1 MSWRV
6 GESMK
11 SVSSRFN
18 LTQNLL
24 EIYFIPGLGRAAGE
38 GRLPIP
44 VFLGSP
50 GVSDGKE
57 SAYSPWGRKELD
69 TTEQVSLFLQSSHGI
84 SLSSSQRFFSF
95 YTFLV
100 SSDIDLKARETSRTY
115 GSEIY

>member
-1 MSWRV
+1 
-6 GESMK
+6 MK

-24 EIYFIPGLGRAAGE
+24 EIDFIPGLGRAAGE
-38 GRLPIP
+38 GRLPTP

-69 TTEQVSLFLQSSHGI
+69 TAEQVSLFFTELPWYQSQFFPAI
-84 SLSSSQRFFSF
+84 LFLLYLPSLLRYRSKGKRDQQ
-95 YTFLV
+95 
-100 SSDIDLKARETSRTY
+100 DLW
-115 GSEIY
+115 